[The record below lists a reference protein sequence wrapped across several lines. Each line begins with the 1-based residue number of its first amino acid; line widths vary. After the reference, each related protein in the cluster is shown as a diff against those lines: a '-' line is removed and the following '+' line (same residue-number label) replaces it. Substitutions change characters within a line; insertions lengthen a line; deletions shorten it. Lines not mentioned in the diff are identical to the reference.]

1 VGVYGVSAGGYA
13 AAHAILANP
22 EVYKVAVAISGNHDH
37 RMDKAWWNELWMG
50 YPVGK
55 EYREQSNITM
65 ADKLQGHLL
74 LVHGDVDDNVNVS
87 STLRFADA
95 LIKANKDFDLL
106 IVPNQS
112 HGEGTN
118 TYITRRRWDYFVRNL
133 LDVQPPSGFKLDK
146 PPASFLSQARSAAAE
161 ESPEAEEGPDQ

>member
-1 VGVYGVSAGGYA
+1 
-13 AAHAILANP
+13 
-22 EVYKVAVAISGNHDH
+22 
-37 RMDKAWWNELWMG
+37 MG

-74 LVHGDVDDNVNVS
+74 LVHGDIDDNVNVS

-118 TYITRRRWDYFVRNL
+118 ITSRGVAGTTSYSICSAFNRRQISFSTNRRPRSWHRRD
-133 LDVQPPSGFKLDK
+133 QPPPRRAPIRNS
-146 PPASFLSQARSAAAE
+146 
-161 ESPEAEEGPDQ
+161 